1 MTRPPFFVA
10 KKYSALPAHEG
21 IVSKTS
27 LLHVSSKFDHCKSD
41 RSITENYMK
50 PMKNIICTLL
60 CLVFFASLS
69 FAASGLNNPS
79 ALAVDAKGNLW
90 VANQGANNILKFNV
104 NYVLQPKATI
114 TAGIN
119 APTGIALDPLGNLW
133 VVDSVNGEVTEYA
146 NGVQNTAATITD
158 EIVSPAGLAIDGL
171 GNIWVANAFSN
182 VTVYAENAPFA
193 AHASLIR
200 TFTPG
205 TPVYSIAIVGGSLAW
220 GSLSQ
225 ASLTAIESELVRTP
239 STLAI
244 ANSKTTL
251 ALAGGAKGLVYMANI
266 DGTISVY
273 TPATNATTQFLNL
286 GAVPTGI
293 VVDKARGRVYISNGA
308 ANTIS
313 VYSTTGVLLHTIQ

>member
-1 MTRPPFFVA
+1 MQCA
-10 KKYSALPAHEG
+10 KISTAA
-21 IVSKTS
+21 
-27 LLHVSSKFDHCKSD
+27 
-41 RSITENYMK
+41 
-50 PMKNIICTLL
+50 LL
-60 CLVFFASLS
+60 CLALFVPAS
-69 FAASGLNNPS
+69 FAASHLNNPS

-90 VANQGANNILKFNV
+90 VANQGANNVLKFNAS
-104 NYVLQPKATI
+104 YVLQLNATI

-119 APTGIALDPLGNLW
+119 TPTGIALDALGNVW
-133 VVDSVNGEVTEYA
+133 VVDSVDSEVTEYVS
-146 NGVQNTAATITD
+146 GVQNTAATITD
-158 EIVSPAGLAIDGL
+158 GIVSPAGLAIDGL

-193 AHASLIR
+193 AHASLIQ

-225 ASLTAIESELVRTP
+225 SSLTAIESELVRTP

-244 ANSKTTL
+244 PNSKTTL

-273 TPATNATTQFLNL
+273 TPATNTTTQFLNL
-286 GAVPTGI
+286 GAVPSGI
-293 VVDKARGRVYISNGA
+293 IVDKARGRVYISNGA

-313 VYSTTGVLLHTIQ
+313 VYSTAGVLLHTIQ

>member
-1 MTRPPFFVA
+1 MKCTKIFVA
-10 KKYSALPAHEG
+10 ALLWFP
-21 IVSKTS
+21 
-27 LLHVSSKFDHCKSD
+27 
-41 RSITENYMK
+41 
-50 PMKNIICTLL
+50 
-60 CLVFFASLS
+60 VFALAS
-69 FAASGLNNPS
+69 FAASHLNNPS

-90 VANQGANNILKFNV
+90 VANQGANNILKFNAS
-104 NYVLQPKATI
+104 YVLQPKGTI

-119 APTGIALDPLGNLW
+119 TPTGIAVDPLGNVW
-133 VVDSVNGEVTEYA
+133 VVDSVDGEVTEYV

-158 EIVSPAGLAIDGL
+158 GIVSPAGLAIDGL

-182 VTVYAENAPFA
+182 VTIYAEKSPFA
-193 AHASLIR
+193 AHASLIQ

-244 ANSKTTL
+244 PNSKTTL

-293 VVDKARGRVYISNGA
+293 AVDKARGRVYISNGA

-313 VYSTTGVLLHTIQ
+313 VYSTAGVLLHTIQ

>member
-1 MTRPPFFVA
+1 MQCTKILA
-10 KKYSALPAHEG
+10 A
-21 IVSKTS
+21 S
-27 LLHVSSKFDHCKSD
+27 LLC
-41 RSITENYMK
+41 
-50 PMKNIICTLL
+50 
-60 CLVFFASLS
+60 FALFAPAS
-69 FAASGLNNPS
+69 FAATHLNNPS
-79 ALAVDAKGNLW
+79 ALAVDTKGNLW
-90 VANQGANNILKFNV
+90 VANQGANNVLKFNAS
-104 NYVLQPKATI
+104 YVLQLNATI

-119 APTGIALDPLGNLW
+119 TPTGIALDALGNVW
-133 VVDSVNGEVTEYA
+133 VVDSVDSEVTEYV

-158 EIVSPAGLAIDGL
+158 GIVSPAGLAIDGL

-193 AHASLIR
+193 AHASLIQ

-244 ANSKTTL
+244 PNNKTTL

-313 VYSTTGVLLHTIQ
+313 VYSTAGVLLHTIQ

>member
-1 MTRPPFFVA
+1 MQCA
-10 KKYSALPAHEG
+10 KISTAA
-21 IVSKTS
+21 
-27 LLHVSSKFDHCKSD
+27 
-41 RSITENYMK
+41 
-50 PMKNIICTLL
+50 LL
-60 CLVFFASLS
+60 CLALFVPAS
-69 FAASGLNNPS
+69 FAASHLNNPS

-90 VANQGANNILKFNV
+90 VANQGANNVLKFNAS
-104 NYVLQPKATI
+104 YVLQLNATI

-119 APTGIALDPLGNLW
+119 TPTGIALDALGNVW
-133 VVDSVNGEVTEYA
+133 VVDSVDSEVTEYV

-158 EIVSPAGLAIDGL
+158 GIVSPAGLAIDGL

-193 AHASLIR
+193 AHASLIQ

-244 ANSKTTL
+244 PNSKTTL

-273 TPATNATTQFLNL
+273 TPATNTTTQFLNL
-286 GAVPTGI
+286 GAVPSGI
-293 VVDKARGRVYISNGA
+293 IVDKARGRVYISNGA

-313 VYSTTGVLLHTIQ
+313 VYSTAGVLLHTIQ